1 MAVQLLAYAQAISPR
16 YEEDL
21 TLDVLNRND
30 QPSVI
35 EKIEQETQQELAEF
49 EAEFQRRKA
58 AIENKGRLRIARVN
72 LLYENTILVENE
84 SHKNR
89 YPAPKDFIALIEGQ
103 AGVINFIKDPAI
115 SGPAAKTAFTV
126 IKVASYVYIFPLLK
140 AKGVQLIKN
149 YLSQV
154 PVVGSALSAS
164 LTMGLSIINLPNA
177 FAQWA
182 WDPTKYWVQ
191 SREVDYDGSFGDYI
205 FNEDGTPEMYETSRC
220 EETKFFGKFFGIVIS
235 AVASPFIIQSVI
247 DRVNELR
254 LLHLANQDW
263 ARTFCSFYFEWRV
276 RKLRDIEAQYSIPG
290 VFQNCPALNQAK
302 YKCAK
307 SGQFL
312 VIPFKTPSSRVF
324 QYSVIEDWLLSHHT
338 CPVTGENLQASQLS
352 FDATTYDD
360 MRYALQEPISGL

>member
-103 AGVINFIKDPAI
+103 VGVINFIKDPAI
-115 SGPAAKTAFTV
+115 SGPTAKTAFTV
-126 IKVASYVYIFPLLK
+126 ITVASYAYIFPCIQEQ
-140 AKGVQLIKN
+140 GIQLIKN
-149 YLSQV
+149 YLSRV
-154 PVVGSALSAS
+154 PVVGPILSTT
-164 LTMGLSIINLPNA
+164 LINGLSVINLPQYL
-177 FAQWA
+177 FKKA
-182 WDPTKYWVQ
+182 WDPTKYEQ
-191 SREVDYDGSFGDYI
+191 QCYEIGDEYSPNIPI
-205 FNEDGTPEMYETSRC
+205 FNEDGTPKMHETSNQ
-220 EETKFFGKFFGIVIS
+220 EKMKYVGKVT
-235 AVASPFIIQSVI
+235 AIIIALKYGPSLIAAIIEKIQ
-247 DRVNELR
+247 ELR
-254 LLHLANQDW
+254 ANHLLNQDW
-263 ARTFCSFYFEWRV
+263 ARTFFSSYFEWRV
-276 RKLRDIEAQYSIPG
+276 KKLEDIEAQYNIPD
-290 VFQNCPALNQAK
+290 VFQNDPVLGQPK
-302 YKCAK
+302 YRCAK

-312 VIPFKTPSSRVF
+312 IIPFKTPSNRVF
-324 QYSVIEDWLLSHHT
+324 QYSVIEDWLLSHHI
-338 CPVTGENLQASQLS
+338 CPITEENLQASQLS
-352 FDATTYDD
+352 FDATTYDEI
-360 MRYALQEPISGL
+360 RYRLRAING